1 MINGQSSGVISR
13 WKIARFCEPPLPEI
27 CMAHPAATLNNLLT
41 SSSVHILYLYFMK
54 LRVLVFFNAAAV
66 AVTLS
71 IVNYYFQHSWYNVAL
86 TFFITLITS
95 FLAFYYMIEKYVYSK
110 IKLIYKLIH
119 NLKLGRD
126 LRDALGEHVTADP
139 INDVE
144 HEVKEW
150 AKEKKSEIDELRKQE
165 KFRRD
170 FLSNI
175 SHEFKTP
182 LFAIQGYIEALQ
194 DDGFEDKDMARQFL
208 LKASKN
214 VDRLSYLIKDLDEIS
229 KLESGEIPINLTRFK
244 INDLIKEVFETF
256 ELKARQH
263 NIKLVFKH
271 DEPMLV
277 NADREKIRQVL
288 INLIENS
295 IKYGKEEGNTSV
307 SLFELHDQVLV
318 EVTDDGI
325 GIEEKFLPRLFERFF
340 RTDTSRSRQIG
351 GSGLG
356 LAIVKHI
363 IEAHEQTINV
373 RSTEGIGS
381 TFGFTLQLSKQ
392 SLHLPNMPVLKN

>member
-1 MINGQSSGVISR
+1 
-13 WKIARFCEPPLPEI
+13 
-27 CMAHPAATLNNLLT
+27 
-41 SSSVHILYLYFMK
+41 MK
-54 LRVLVFFNAAAV
+54 LRVLVLINAAAV

-71 IVNYYFQHSWYNVAL
+71 IVNYYFRHSWYDVAI
-86 TFFITLITS
+86 TFFVTIITS
-95 FLAFYYMIEKYVYSK
+95 FLIFYYLIEKYIYSK

-126 LRDALGEHVTADP
+126 LRDALGEHVSADP

-144 HEVKEW
+144 QEVKEW
-150 AKEKKSEIDELRKQE
+150 AKQKKTEIDDLRTQE

-182 LFAIQGYIEALQ
+182 LFAIQGYIEAIQ
-194 DDGFEDKDMARQFL
+194 DDEFEDLDMAKDFL
-208 LKASKN
+208 QKAARN

-229 KLESGEIPINLTRFK
+229 KLETGEMAINYTKFK
-244 INDLIKEVFETF
+244 VNDLIKEVFEAM
-256 ELKARQH
+256 EIKAKQH
-263 NIKLVFKH
+263 NIKLIFKQKY
-271 DEPMLV
+271 DEPILV
-277 NADREKIRQVL
+277 NADREKIIQVL
-288 INLIENS
+288 INLIDNS
-295 IKYGKEEGNTSV
+295 FKYGKEGGSTSI

-325 GIEEKFLPRLFERFF
+325 GIEEKNLPRLFERFF

-363 IEAHEQTINV
+363 IEAHQQTINV
-373 RSTEGIGS
+373 RSTEGLGS
-381 TFGFTLQLSKQ
+381 TFGFTLQRARPALQ
-392 SLHLPNMPVLKN
+392 FPNIPVLKT

>member
-1 MINGQSSGVISR
+1 
-13 WKIARFCEPPLPEI
+13 
-27 CMAHPAATLNNLLT
+27 
-41 SSSVHILYLYFMK
+41 MK
-54 LRVLVFFNAAAV
+54 LRVLVLINAAAV
-66 AVTLS
+66 AITLS
-71 IVNYYFQHSWYNVAL
+71 ALNYYFKHSWYDVAI
-86 TFFITLITS
+86 TFGVTIVTS
-95 FLAFYYMIEKYVYSK
+95 FLIFYWLIEKYIYSK

-126 LRDALGEHVTADP
+126 LRDALGEHVSADP

-150 AKEKKSEIDELRKQE
+150 AKQKKIEIDELRTQE

-182 LFAIQGYIEALQ
+182 MFAIQGYIEAIQ
-194 DDGFEDKDMARQFL
+194 DDEFEDLDMAKDFL
-208 LKASKN
+208 TKAARN
-214 VDRLSYLIKDLDEIS
+214 VERLSYLIKDLDEIS
-229 KLESGEIPINLTRFK
+229 KLESGEMAINYSKFK
-244 INDLIKEVFETF
+244 INDLIKEVFESV
-256 ELKARQH
+256 EMKAKQH
-263 NIKLVFKH
+263 NIKLVFKQKY
-271 DEPMLV
+271 DEPIQV
-277 NADREKIRQVL
+277 YADREKIIQVL
-288 INLIENS
+288 VNLIDNS
-295 IKYGKEEGNTSV
+295 LKYGKEGGSTSI

-325 GIEEKFLPRLFERFF
+325 GIEEKYLPRLFERFF

-363 IEAHEQTINV
+363 VEAHQQTINV
-373 RSTEGIGS
+373 RSTEGLGS
-381 TFGFTLQLSKQ
+381 TFGFTLQKFKPALQ
-392 SLHLPNMPVLKN
+392 FPNIPVLKS

>member
-1 MINGQSSGVISR
+1 
-13 WKIARFCEPPLPEI
+13 
-27 CMAHPAATLNNLLT
+27 
-41 SSSVHILYLYFMK
+41 MK
-54 LRVLVFFNAAAV
+54 LRVLVLINAAAV

-71 IVNYYFQHSWYNVAL
+71 IVNYYFRHSWYDVL
-86 TFFITLITS
+86 ITFLVTIITS
-95 FLAFYYMIEKYVYSK
+95 FFVFYYLIEKYIYSK

-126 LRDALGEHVTADP
+126 LRDALGEHVSADP

-150 AKEKKSEIDELRKQE
+150 AKQKKIEIDELRTQE

-182 LFAIQGYIEALQ
+182 LFAIQGYIEAIQ
-194 DDGFEDKDMARQFL
+194 DDEFEDIDMAKQFL
-208 LKASKN
+208 QKASRN

-229 KLESGEIPINLTRFK
+229 KLESGEMAINYSKFK
-244 INDLIKEVFETF
+244 INDLIKEVFESM
-256 ELKARQH
+256 EMKARQH
-263 NIKLVFKH
+263 NIKLIFKQKY
-271 DEPMLV
+271 DEPIMV
-277 NADREKIRQVL
+277 SADREKIIQVL
-288 INLIENS
+288 INLIDNS
-295 IKYGKEEGNTSV
+295 FKYGKEGGSTSI

-325 GIEEKFLPRLFERFF
+325 GIEEKYLPRLFERFY
-340 RTDTSRSRQIG
+340 RTDSSRSREIG

-363 IEAHEQTINV
+363 IEAHQQTINV
-373 RSTEGIGS
+373 RSTEGLGS
-381 TFGFTLQLSKQ
+381 TFGFTLQKSKQ
-392 SLHLPNMPVLKN
+392 ALQFPNIPVLKS

>member
-1 MINGQSSGVISR
+1 
-13 WKIARFCEPPLPEI
+13 
-27 CMAHPAATLNNLLT
+27 
-41 SSSVHILYLYFMK
+41 MK
-54 LRVLVFFNAAAV
+54 LRILVLINAAAV
-66 AVTLS
+66 AITLS
-71 IVNYYFQHSWYNVAL
+71 AVNYYFQHSWYYVAI
-86 TFFITLITS
+86 TFLVTIVTS
-95 FLAFYYMIEKYVYSK
+95 FIVFYYLIEKYVYSK

-126 LRDALGEHVTADP
+126 LRDALGEHISADP

-182 LFAIQGYIEALQ
+182 LFAIQGYIEAVQ
-194 DDGFEDKDMARQFL
+194 DDGFEDKELAKDFL
-208 LKASKN
+208 EKAAKN
-214 VDRLSYLIKDLDEIS
+214 VDRLSYLVKDLDEIS

-244 INDLIKEVFETF
+244 INDLIKEVFESM
-256 ELKARQH
+256 EIKAKQH
-263 NIKLVFKH
+263 NIKLIFKQKY
-271 DEPMLV
+271 DEPILV

-288 INLIENS
+288 VNLIDNS
-295 IKYGKEEGNTSV
+295 FKYGNEDGSTSV

-325 GIEEKFLPRLFERFF
+325 GIEEKYLPRLFERFF

-373 RSTEGIGS
+373 RSTEGLGS
-381 TFGFTLQLSKQ
+381 TFGFTLQKSRQ
-392 SLHLPNMPVLKN
+392 TLPFPNIPVLKN

>member
-1 MINGQSSGVISR
+1 MKFR
-13 WKIARFCEPPLPEI
+13 
-27 CMAHPAATLNNLLT
+27 
-41 SSSVHILYLYFMK
+41 IL
-54 LRVLVFFNAAAV
+54 VLINAAAV
-66 AVTLS
+66 AIALS
-71 IVNYYFQHSWYNVAL
+71 AVNYYFQHSWYDL
-86 TFFITLITS
+86 TITFLVTLVTS
-95 FLAFYYMIEKYVYSK
+95 FIVFYYLIEKYVYSK

-126 LRDALGEHVTADP
+126 LRDALGEHTSADP

-144 HEVKEW
+144 AEVKEW
-150 AKEKKSEIDELRKQE
+150 AREKKTEIDELRKQE

-194 DDGFEDKDMARQFL
+194 DDGFDDKEQAQQFL
-208 LKASKN
+208 QKAAKN
-214 VDRLSYLIKDLDEIS
+214 VDRLSYLIQDLDEIS

-244 INDLIKEVFETF
+244 LNDLIKEVFESMET
-256 ELKARQH
+256 KARKH
-263 NIKLVFKH
+263 EIKLVFKQKY
-271 DEPMLV
+271 DEPTLV
-277 NADREKIRQVL
+277 NADREKIQQVL
-288 INLIENS
+288 VNLIDNS
-295 IKYGKEEGNTSV
+295 LKYGKEEGTTSV
-307 SLFELHDQVLV
+307 SLFDLHDQVLV

-325 GIEEKFLPRLFERFF
+325 GIEEKYLPRLFERFF

-373 RSTEGIGS
+373 RSTEGLGS
-381 TFGFTLQLSKQ
+381 TFGFTLQKSKQ
-392 SLHLPNMPVLKN
+392 TLPFPNIPVLKT

>member
-1 MINGQSSGVISR
+1 
-13 WKIARFCEPPLPEI
+13 
-27 CMAHPAATLNNLLT
+27 
-41 SSSVHILYLYFMK
+41 MK
-54 LRVLVFFNAAAV
+54 LRVLVLINAAAV

-71 IVNYYFQHSWYNVAL
+71 IVNYYFRHSWYDVGV
-86 TFFITLITS
+86 TFLATIVTS
-95 FLAFYYMIEKYVYSK
+95 FLIFYWLIEKYIYSK

-126 LRDALGEHVTADP
+126 LRDALGEHVSADP

-144 HEVKEW
+144 QEVKEW
-150 AKEKKSEIDELRKQE
+150 ARQKKTEIDTLRTQE
-165 KFRRD
+165 KFRRE
-170 FLSNI
+170 FLSNV

-182 LFAIQGYIEALQ
+182 LFAIQGYIEAIQ
-194 DDGFEDKDMARQFL
+194 DDDFEDLDMAKEFL
-208 LKASKN
+208 KKASRN

-229 KLESGEIPINLTRFK
+229 KLETGQIAINYSKFK
-244 INDLIKEVFETF
+244 INDLVKEVFESM
-256 ELKARQH
+256 EMKALQH
-263 NIKLVFKH
+263 HIKLIFKQKY
-271 DEPMLV
+271 DEPILV
-277 NADREKIRQVL
+277 NADREKIVQVL
-288 INLIENS
+288 VNLIDNS
-295 IKYGKEEGNTSV
+295 FKYGKEGGSTSI

-325 GIEEKFLPRLFERFF
+325 GIEEKNLPRLFERFY

-373 RSTEGIGS
+373 RSTEGLGS
-381 TFGFTLQLSKQ
+381 TFGFTLEKAKPALQF
-392 SLHLPNMPVLKN
+392 PNIPVLKN

>member
-1 MINGQSSGVISR
+1 
-13 WKIARFCEPPLPEI
+13 
-27 CMAHPAATLNNLLT
+27 
-41 SSSVHILYLYFMK
+41 MK
-54 LRVLVFFNAAAV
+54 LRVLVLINAAAV
-66 AVTLS
+66 AITLS
-71 IVNYYFQHSWYNVAL
+71 AVNYYFQHSWYDVAI
-86 TFFITLITS
+86 TFGVTIVTS
-95 FLAFYYMIEKYVYSK
+95 FLVFYYLIEKYIYSK

-150 AKEKKSEIDELRKQE
+150 AKLKKTEIDELRTQE

-182 LFAIQGYIEALQ
+182 LFAIQGYIEAIQ
-194 DDGFEDKDMARQFL
+194 DDEFEDLDMAKDFMQ
-208 LKASKN
+208 KASRN

-229 KLESGEIPINLTRFK
+229 KLETGELAINYTKFK
-244 INDLIKEVFETF
+244 INDLIKEVFESM
-256 ELKARQH
+256 ERKADQH
-263 NIKLVFKH
+263 HIKLVFKQKY
-271 DEPMLV
+271 DEAIMV
-277 NADREKIRQVL
+277 NADREKIIQVL
-288 INLIENS
+288 INLIDNS
-295 IKYGKEEGNTSV
+295 FKYGKEGGSTSV
-307 SLFELHDQVLV
+307 SLFELHEQVLV

-325 GIEEKFLPRLFERFF
+325 GIEEKNLPRLFERFF

-363 IEAHEQTINV
+363 IEAHQQTINV
-373 RSTEGIGS
+373 RSTEGLGS
-381 TFGFTLQLSKQ
+381 TFGFTLQKAKPTLQ
-392 SLHLPNMPVLKN
+392 FPNIPVLKN

>member
-1 MINGQSSGVISR
+1 
-13 WKIARFCEPPLPEI
+13 
-27 CMAHPAATLNNLLT
+27 
-41 SSSVHILYLYFMK
+41 MK
-54 LRVLVFFNAAAV
+54 LRVLVFINALAV
-66 AVTLS
+66 AITVS
-71 IVNYYFQHSWYNVAL
+71 AVNYYFKHNWYDVGVTFGL
-86 TFFITLITS
+86 TLLIS
-95 FLAFYYMIEKYVYSK
+95 FVTFYILLEKYIYSK
-110 IKLIYKLIH
+110 IKIIYKLIH

-126 LRDALGEHVTADP
+126 LRDALGEHVSADP

-144 HEVKEW
+144 QEVTEW
-150 AKEKKSEIDELRKQE
+150 AKQKKTEIEDLKKQE

-182 LFAIQGYIEALQ
+182 LFAIQGYIDAIV
-194 DDGFEDKDMARQFL
+194 DDDFEDTDMAKQFL
-208 LKASKN
+208 DKASKN

-229 KLESGEIPINLTRFK
+229 KLETGEMPISYSKFK
-244 INDLIKEVFETF
+244 INDLIKEVFESL
-256 ELKARQH
+256 EMKAEEHHIRL
-263 NIKLVFKH
+263 IFKQKY
-271 DEPMLV
+271 DEAIMV

-288 INLIENS
+288 VNLIDNS
-295 IKYGKEEGNTSV
+295 FKYGKEEGSTSV

-325 GIEEKFLPRLFERFF
+325 GIEEKYLPRLFERFF

-363 IEAHEQTINV
+363 IEAHQQTINV
-373 RSTEGIGS
+373 RSTEGLGS
-381 TFGFTLQLSKQ
+381 TFGFTLQKAKQ
-392 SLHLPNMPVLKN
+392 GIPFPPIPILNS

>member
-1 MINGQSSGVISR
+1 
-13 WKIARFCEPPLPEI
+13 
-27 CMAHPAATLNNLLT
+27 
-41 SSSVHILYLYFMK
+41 MK
-54 LRVLVFFNAAAV
+54 LGILVLINAAAV
-66 AVTLS
+66 AITLS
-71 IVNYYFQHSWYNVAL
+71 AVNFYFRHSWFDVGI
-86 TFFITLITS
+86 TFLVTLITG
-95 FLAFYYMIEKYVYSK
+95 FIVFYYLIEKYVYSK

-126 LRDALGEHVTADP
+126 LRDALGEHISADP

-144 HEVKEW
+144 AEVKEW
-150 AKEKKSEIDELRKQE
+150 AREKKTEIEELRKQE

-194 DDGFEDKDMARQFL
+194 GDAMDDKEMAQQFL
-208 LKASKN
+208 DRASKN
-214 VDRLSYLIKDLDEIS
+214 VDRLSYLIQDLDEIS
-229 KLESGEIPINLTRFK
+229 KLESGELPVNLTRFK
-244 INDLIKEVFETF
+244 INDLIKEVFESMET
-256 ELKARQH
+256 KAKKH
-263 NIKLVFKH
+263 NIKLIFKQKY
-271 DEPMLV
+271 DEPILV

-288 INLIENS
+288 VNLIDNS
-295 IKYGKEEGNTSV
+295 FKYGNEEGSTSV

-325 GIEEKFLPRLFERFF
+325 GIEEKYLPRLFERFF

-363 IEAHEQTINV
+363 VEAHEQTISV
-373 RSTEGIGS
+373 RSTEGLGS
-381 TFGFTLQLSKQ
+381 TFGFTLQKSRQ
-392 SLHLPNMPVLKN
+392 ALPFPNIPVLKN

>member
-1 MINGQSSGVISR
+1 
-13 WKIARFCEPPLPEI
+13 
-27 CMAHPAATLNNLLT
+27 
-41 SSSVHILYLYFMK
+41 MK
-54 LRVLVFFNAAAV
+54 LRVLVFITAASV
-66 AVTLS
+66 ALTLS
-71 IVNYYFQHSWYNVAL
+71 ILNYYFRHNLYDVAI
-86 TFFITLITS
+86 TFFVTLITS
-95 FLAFYYMIEKYVYSK
+95 FVVFYYLMEKYIYSK

-126 LRDALGEHVTADP
+126 LRDALGEHISSDP

-144 HEVKEW
+144 LEVKEW
-150 AKEKKSEIDELRKQE
+150 ARQKKTEIDGLREQE

-194 DDGFEDKDMARQFL
+194 DDDFEDKELAKQFL
-208 LKASKN
+208 DKASRN

-229 KLESGEIPINLTRFK
+229 KLETGEMPIKYTKFK
-244 INDLIKEVFETF
+244 INDLVKEVFEAL
-256 ELKARQH
+256 EMKAQQH
-263 NIKLVFKH
+263 NIKLIFKQKY
-271 DEPMLV
+271 DEQIWV
-277 NADREKIRQVL
+277 NADREKITQVL
-288 INLIENS
+288 TNLIDNS
-295 IKYGKEEGNTSV
+295 FKYGKEEGSTAV
-307 SLFELHDQVLV
+307 SLFELHDQVLI

-325 GIEEKFLPRLFERFF
+325 GIEEKYLPRLFERFF

-363 IEAHEQTINV
+363 IEAHQQTINV
-373 RSTEGIGS
+373 RSTEGLGS
-381 TFGFTLQLSKQ
+381 TFGFTLQLARQ
-392 SLHLPNMPVLKN
+392 TLPFPNIPVLKT